1 MMLIINRCLPNDLAG
16 DRMPTPGGQT
26 YADNLIGGGFFYG
39 SEHGIGYGGSRS
51 DDIGLGLS
59 DRHGM
64 SSLGGFGAG
73 LFGNEGKNAIL
84 YLVLN
89 NFM

>member
-84 YLVLN
+84 Y
-89 NFM
+89 